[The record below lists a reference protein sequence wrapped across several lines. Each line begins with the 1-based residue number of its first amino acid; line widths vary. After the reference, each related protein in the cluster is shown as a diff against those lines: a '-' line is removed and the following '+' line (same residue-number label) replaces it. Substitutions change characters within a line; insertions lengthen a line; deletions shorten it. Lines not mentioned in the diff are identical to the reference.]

1 MTGNSDRFLP
11 VLHTWLDS
19 FYHNGSTKNSSI
31 QDCTNSSIR
40 AFVHFLQIV
49 LRHSGFIRGNGGTF
63 NSNSI
68 FLGGF
73 RCIYSYLVISLI
85 SVFQSKIIV
94 FCLQVN
100 KRKKKLILDQLPQN
114 SGHLVP
120 VHLNKRGLHLN
131 FTHYYL
137 LVYVCGNCE
146 LCPQQPYF
154 NVIPSLWQV
163 SATIA
168 SSSASQSTVTRPSSY
183 CWSTQDLIIFT
194 SSLFLSTFWSPFSR

>member
-1 MTGNSDRFLP
+1 MNTLDHARCVKVMDQLRSLLAVFSFEYQHSISWFVNVHLGILIYIAVSMTGNGDRFLP

-19 FYHNGSTKNSSI
+19 LYHNGSTKNSSI
-31 QDCTNSSIR
+31 QDCTNSSVR
-40 AFVHFLQIV
+40 AFVHFFQII

-63 NSNSI
+63 NSNSV

-94 FCLQVN
+94 FCLQIN

-120 VHLNKRGLHLN
+120 IHLNKRGLHLN

-137 LVYVCGNCE
+137 LVYV
-146 LCPQQPYF
+146 
-154 NVIPSLWQV
+154 LW
-163 SATIA
+163 
-168 SSSASQSTVTRPSSY
+168 
-183 CWSTQDLIIFT
+183 
-194 SSLFLSTFWSPFSR
+194 